1 MLLFSTRN
9 FGIRSMLPIF
19 NCRFSQSGSV
29 NSPPEPPPSSPT
41 PKKDRVW
48 PQFPYFKPGPTRNQ
62 FSSTNPE
69 LRAVT
74 KTAIGQ
80 RQSMVRAPR

>member
-1 MLLFSTRN
+1 
-9 FGIRSMLPIF
+9 MLPIF
-19 NCRFSQSGSV
+19 NCVVLPNPGSLTPLL
-29 NSPPEPPPSSPT
+29 SPLGRPPP
-41 PKKDRVW
+41 PKKDRAW

-74 KTAIGQ
+74 NAVIGQ
-80 RQSMVRAPR
+80 RQSLVRAPR